1 MYDRGGVGV
10 TTPKVGKYLTTVPVC
25 AWGIADKLS
34 GLLKR
39 KDDAGNTAVLD
50 NLQRLQELRK
60 AGVITNEEY
69 ETLKA
74 RLMEHIR

>member
-1 MYDRGGVGV
+1 M
-10 TTPKVGKYLTTVPVC
+10 TTPKVRKYLTTVPVC

-34 GLLKR
+34 GLLER
-39 KDDAGNTAVLD
+39 RENAGNTAALEK
-50 NLQRLQELRK
+50 LQRLQELRK
-60 AGVITNEEY
+60 TGVITNEEC

>member
-1 MYDRGGVGV
+1 MAIQ
-10 TTPKVGKYLTTVPVC
+10 KIGKYLTTVPAC

-34 GLLKR
+34 GLLER
-39 KDDAGNTAVLD
+39 GENTGNTAALD

-60 AGVITNEEY
+60 SGVITHEEY
-69 ETLKA
+69 ERLKA